1 MKAKS
6 TIKSALLTTNHCHR
20 YGAKPEV
27 NKVAGF
33 AVIFGCN
40 RKFMLD
46 Y

>member
-6 TIKSALLTTNHCHR
+6 TIKSALLTTNHSPH
-20 YGAKPEV
+20 YGAKLEV

-33 AVIFGCN
+33 AVIFGCIGN
-40 RKFMLD
+40 S